1 MKIHEGVY
9 GLFAEPLLGQERKKT
24 NRPYSGKKSK
34 SALSNRQPDGIES
47 EFISAYLSSMGLGD
61 GS

>member
-1 MKIHEGVY
+1 MY

-47 EFISAYLSSMGLGD
+47 EFISAYLSSMGLGN